1 MRRAFRSFIGCAVM
15 LLAVSAVAGEQ
26 DPTSMQ
32 GGIQPMCAVGHWDDY
47 SGLYSDVWGDGNY
60 AYLPNWGA
68 DGNEGRVHIIDISD
82 PANPTLASTFFIP
95 PPNENASP
103 QDVKVANGLL
113 FIALESDA
121 NDGVAIVDVRDPTNP
136 LMLATVRIPGN
147 ETVHNVFYD
156 NGYLYTP
163 EGTTIFITD
172 LTSFDP
178 DNPPA
183 SPITTPKW
191 TLTNVGTSNV
201 HDITVKNGRLY
212 AAGWDS
218 GLWIYD
224 VSNVAT
230 TFPTLVGTVGGNN
243 THSMW
248 PTDDG
253 QFVVTGEERG
263 GGGIHVYRITDVGGS
278 LTLTLTDSLALPNTF
293 SVHNQMFV
301 GNRLYNSWY
310 AQGMQVFDI
319 DPITGLLQLVGSF
332 DTSSTGTGNWGV
344 YPLLGSDRILLSD
357 TEEGLFVVTETC
369 VCEPSLAPVAEMIGT
384 DVSTKNRMLSFT
396 AGEPGRLQAIRV
408 TFMDLPAP
416 YDLWNG
422 QSLWVTAP
430 TLVSERGA
438 SVAPFPGFPNFNAS
452 RLQCGEPVFQEWDQF
467 PTVHVFHEGI
477 VPGGSY
483 RVQVIGATCPDLLA
497 EGSYSPPLEL
507 TAARWGDT
515 VRDLSAT
522 PPAPPE
528 GSVNI
533 DDALG
538 ILARFSGVAGAII
551 KARADL
557 EPRCPDLL
565 INVSDV
571 LASLAGFVG
580 LPYPFEP
587 TAPGACDSTCSNPL
601 P

>member
-1 MRRAFRSFIGCAVM
+1 M
-15 LLAVSAVAGEQ
+15 LSAVSPVVGEQ
-26 DPTSMQ
+26 GQSSAQ
-32 GGIQPMCAVGHWDDY
+32 GGVQAICAVGHWDGY
-47 SGLYSDVWGDGNY
+47 PGLYSDVWGEGNY

-113 FIALESDA
+113 FIALEGDA
-121 NDGVAIVDVRDPTNP
+121 NDSVAIVDVRDPTSPN
-136 LMLATVRIPGN
+136 LLATVRVPGF
-147 ETVHNVFYD
+147 ERVHNVFYD
-156 NGYLYTP
+156 SGYLYFP
-163 EGTTIFITD
+163 GGTSIVIVD
-172 LTSFDP
+172 LTQFDP
-178 DNPPA
+178 DNPPP
-183 SPITTPKW
+183 SPMTTPKW
-191 TLTNVGTSNV
+191 IIANVGSVFV
-201 HDITVKNGRLY
+201 HDVTVKDGRLY
-212 AAGWDS
+212 AAAWHS

-230 TFPTLVGTVGGNN
+230 TMPTLIGTVDGTS

-278 LTLTLTDSLALPNTF
+278 LTLTLTDSLSLPNTF
-293 SVHNQMFV
+293 SVHNQVIV

-310 AQGMQVFDI
+310 SQGLQIFDI
-319 DPITGLLQLVGSF
+319 DPISGLLQLVGSF
-332 DTSSTGTGNWGV
+332 DTMGAGTGNWGV
-344 YPLLGSDRILLSD
+344 YPLLGSDRILVSD

-384 DVSTKNRMLSFT
+384 DVSAKNRMLSFT

-408 TFMDLPAP
+408 TFMDLPRP
-416 YDLWNG
+416 YDVWNG

-430 TLVSERGA
+430 ASVSERGS
-438 SVAPFPGFPNFNAS
+438 SVPPVAGVPNFNAS
-452 RLQCGEPVFQEWDQF
+452 LLRCGEPVFQEWDQF

-515 VRDLSAT
+515 VRDLSET
-522 PPAPPE
+522 PPPPPE

-538 ILARFSGVAGAII
+538 ILARFSGVSGAIV

-580 LPYPFEP
+580 LDYPFAP
-587 TAPGACDSTCSNPL
+587 TAPNACDSTCANPL